1 MTPSLVATVKDAY
14 SHLPRLQQSIVRFI
28 IGQPRSDEGIHV
40 AAIARAIGTEGDAQK
55 IR

>member
-1 MTPSLVATVKDAY
+1 MAPSHVATVKDAY
-14 SHLPRLQQSIVRFI
+14 SDLPPLQQSIVRFI

-40 AAIARAIGTEGDAQK
+40 AAIARAIGSGVDAQK